1 MARPPKNA
9 EGPSATERM
18 ELAFWDC
25 MKEMPFSEI
34 TVRDIVS
41 RANVNRNSYYY
52 HYDSMWDL
60 AQASVEHADFAA
72 VARVLLE
79 GFVADEATDADG
91 IAAQAQK
98 GFDHL
103 RVLASENGNQRLL
116 EDAKHS
122 VVNEWLALFELRE
135 DQASERDALLY
146 RLRVWWGRGPAS
158 RWPTRGFGYIR
169 DNDRGFSPPHE
180 HHRDA
185 AQ

>member
-41 RANVNRNSYYY
+41 RAKVNRNSYYY

-79 GFVADEATDADG
+79 GFVTDEA
-91 IAAQAQK
+91 
-98 GFDHL
+98 
-103 RVLASENGNQRLL
+103 R
-116 EDAKHS
+116 
-122 VVNEWLALFELRE
+122 
-135 DQASERDALLY
+135 
-146 RLRVWWGRGPAS
+146 
-158 RWPTRGFGYIR
+158 
-169 DNDRGFSPPHE
+169 
-180 HHRDA
+180 
-185 AQ
+185 

>member
-116 EDAKHS
+116 EDAKRS

-146 RLRVWWGRGPAS
+146 RLRVWWGS
-158 RWPTRGFGYIR
+158 RPC
-169 DNDRGFSPPHE
+169 
-180 HHRDA
+180 
-185 AQ
+185 